1 MAESGPDQSDARR
14 PARPAPPTGPLSGEP
29 GTDQAISSMSLRS
42 LLVAALGKTS
52 LSFMP
57 RKLLLNLPNF
67 YFQFLVL

>member
-14 PARPAPPTGPLSGEP
+14 PARPAHGPLSGEP

>member
-1 MAESGPDQSDARR
+1 MAESGPDQSDGPQTSPPR
-14 PARPAPPTGPLSGEP
+14 PRAPLSGEP
-29 GTDQAISSMSLRS
+29 GTDQAISSMLLRS

-52 LSFMP
+52 LSLMP